1 MQDNLRLQIC
11 LCLNPSFCSLCSTLI
26 FNGYPGQTWRMHGLG
41 IILLLLSYRH
51 QRTEFEVDFEVECA
65 LRISLTQLTYNG
77 VSSPVADLCT
87 FVSGLTLEVLCK
99 YICLWISNPSF

>member
-1 MQDNLRLQIC
+1 VENL
-11 LCLNPSFCSLCSTLI
+11 
-26 FNGYPGQTWRMHGLG
+26 HGLG

-51 QRTEFEVDFEVECA
+51 QRTEFEVDLEVECA

-77 VSSPVADLCT
+77 VGSPVADLCT
-87 FVSGLTLEVLCK
+87 FVSGSTLEVLCK